1 MRYLSETQKNALEHM
16 TSLRIYQ
23 GSETMLLDRNTRRNL
38 ELTESIR
45 GRSRKGS
52 LLWLLDKTSTAMG
65 GRLLRSWIEQ
75 PLVDEEKSTAVWTR
89 WASLRRSMC

>member
-65 GRLLRSWIEQ
+65 GRLLRAWIEQ
-75 PLVDEEKSTAVWTR
+75 PLVDEAKIN
-89 WASLRRSMC
+89 RR